1 MLSKHQVENLECNTT
16 NNVLL
21 SPIINHHFPPIF
33 NYKVISQKITGE
45 HNYEVELRASFR
57 SNQFK
62 AFFEHFQDATGIPLK
77 AKPHGSR
84 KVLGL
89 KVAAKSEKVCRY
101 ADHETG
107 KPCKSRKSKKTGQA
121 YDTHITGCGATISLT
136 ERTPLNPN
144 CSKKAHAER
153 LRRDP
158 DLMTFPT
165 TIIVNWHHD
174 GHNIG
179 VLDELK

>member
-62 AFFEHFQDATGIPLK
+62 AFIEHFQDAMGIRDYLFGLRGYLTRDK
-77 AKPHGSR
+77 EWV
-84 KVLGL
+84 KVLRPL
-89 KVAAKSEKVCRY
+89 VAHGHMTNNVV
-101 ADHETG
+101 
-107 KPCKSRKSKKTGQA
+107 
-121 YDTHITGCGATISLT
+121 
-136 ERTPLNPN
+136 ER
-144 CSKKAHAER
+144 
-153 LRRDP
+153 
-158 DLMTFPT
+158 
-165 TIIVNWHHD
+165 
-174 GHNIG
+174 
-179 VLDELK
+179 